1 MYRTLFGL
9 FTLGALI
16 VTTTQ
21 SSAQTKDKDAAAS
34 KAALQAL
41 NEFIGQFKGDAD
53 PKDGKKA
60 WKESMEWGW
69 KIKGDDVALSVT
81 FKDSPYFKSG
91 LLKYAPDK
99 KQYTLTAI
107 NAEDKEVLFT
117 GEFKQKR
124 LTFNSYDEKTKDR
137 TEIVMSTNNDGARF
151 IYSISTG
158 KGEKGLTKKVVDV
171 AHKKEGEAIAGAGGK
186 KTECIVTGGTGTMT
200 VTYNGG
206 TYYVCCS
213 GCRDEF
219 NANPKKYVDEYLKN
233 KKK

>member
-9 FTLGALI
+9 LILGGLI
-16 VTTTQ
+16 VSTTQ
-21 SSAQTKDKDAAAS
+21 SSAQSKDAAAS
-34 KAALQAL
+34 KAALQLL

-53 PKDGKKA
+53 PKNGKKA
-60 WKESMEWGW
+60 WKEQMEWGW
-69 KIKGDDVALSVT
+69 KIKGDDVALSVI

-91 LLKYAPDK
+91 ILKYDPTK
-99 KQYTLTAI
+99 KQYVLTTI
-107 NAEDKEVLFT
+107 NADDKESVFT
-117 GEFKQKR
+117 GEYKLRR
-124 LTFNSYDEKTKDR
+124 LTLSNYNSKTNER
-137 TEIVMSTNNDGARF
+137 MELVMSTNNDGARF
-151 IYSISTG
+151 IYSISSG
-158 KGEKGLTKKVVDV
+158 KGEKGLTKKLVDV

-186 KTECIVTGGTGTMT
+186 KTECIVTGGAGTIP
-200 VTYNGG
+200 VSYNGM